1 VKILV
6 YGARVLGSLYAAR
19 LADSEN
25 DVTILARGQRLIDI
39 RSNGIVLEDVA
50 TRRQTTTH
58 VSVVEQLTPQD
69 AYELIIVPMRKNQAS
84 TILPIL
90 AANEATNYILFMYNN
105 AAGFNEIVRSLGRG
119 RASIGF
125 PRAGG
130 TLDCSIVRRGL
141 ISQQPTTLGEL
152 HGEATV
158 RLKQI
163 ESVFERAGFPTIIS
177 RQMDAWLKAH
187 VAFIT
192 SIAGALYMVD
202 CDIVPLRKDRMA
214 FH

>member
-6 YGARVLGSLYAAR
+6 YGAGVLGSLYAAR

-25 DVTILARGQRLIDI
+25 DVTIFARGQRLIDI

-50 TRRQTTTH
+50 TRRQTTIH

-69 AYELIIVPMRKNQAS
+69 AYELIIVLMRKKQAS

-90 AANEATNYILFMYNN
+90 AANEATNYILFTYNN

-125 PRAGG
+125 PGAGG
-130 TLDCSIVRRGL
+130 TLDGSIVCCGL
-141 ISQQPTTLGEL
+141 ILQTTN
-152 HGEATV
+152 HT
-158 RLKQI
+158 
-163 ESVFERAGFPTIIS
+163 
-177 RQMDAWLKAH
+177 W
-187 VAFIT
+187 
-192 SIAGALYMVD
+192 
-202 CDIVPLRKDRMA
+202 
-214 FH
+214 